1 MSAWF
6 ARRLVVSHRFKRANP
21 NAAPFDS
28 SLPLVFTH
36 FDLSPRNL
44 LLDERNR
51 LWVIDFQF
59 SGFYPQWFE
68 YTGMLHAWNR
78 LGRSEWITEFLA
90 GGYKKQRIFLLN
102 VGWAVNV
109 GHLIQ

>member
-6 ARRLVVSHRFKRANP
+6 GRKLIVSHKLKRAAP

-44 LLDERNR
+44 ILDEGNR
-51 LWVIDFQF
+51 LWVIDFEF
-59 SGFYPQWFE
+59 SGFYPQ
-68 YTGMLHAWNR
+68 
-78 LGRSEWITEFLA
+78 
-90 GGYKKQRIFLLN
+90 
-102 VGWAVNV
+102 
-109 GHLIQ
+109 